1 MYEKWKSTSRE
12 RHHVCKF
19 TSGGERFFIDD
30 SPDSEYYSFLIEPQ
44 RKSFASNLWSG
55 KLFTSQFRVSKELKI
70 SAITQHDFQYQKLK
84 ASAWTT
90 IKPLTIPPVRLRMLV
105 ENTLSKHVNH
115 LICRWNL
122 FCTFRLFFSLL
133 RSSIASRTFE
143 RKNITVD
150 IIGNIFC
157 YLFTHRSFQI
167 KRIK

>member
-1 MYEKWKSTSRE
+1 MYEKWKSTSQE

-30 SPDSEYYSFLIEPQ
+30 FAYSEYYSFLIEPQ
-44 RKSFASNLWSG
+44 RKSFASNLWSEE
-55 KLFTSQFRVSKELKI
+55 LFTAQFRVSKELKI

-90 IKPLTIPPVRLRMLV
+90 IKPLTILPVQLRMLV

-122 FCTFRLFFSLL
+122 FCTFRLFFSLFHCLSYVPSSEKIL
-133 RSSIASRTFE
+133 RLASS
-143 RKNITVD
+143 
-150 IIGNIFC
+150 GIFSAIC
-157 YLFTHRSFQI
+157 LLTGAF
-167 KRIK
+167 K